1 MQEEGKIDIG
11 GILSG
16 FGGSPDN
23 KLVVTNNT
31 AIKKSAQDT
40 VVKVWQGSEERTT
53 LLRKGEKK

>member
-16 FGGSPDN
+16 FGASPGN
-23 KLVVTNNT
+23 KLVVSNST
-31 AIKKSAQDT
+31 ATKKSAQDT
-40 VVKVWQGSEERTT
+40 AVKVWQGSEDRTS